1 MSKSMWIISI
11 LILILL
17 VSSFWFGKNRETPP
31 WMKCKE
37 SLFEQVVLG
46 KCSPSSFDTGPRI
59 KSQEQNNNVEEEL
72 PFEAPQN

>member
-17 VSSFWFGKNRETPP
+17 VSSFWLGKNRETPP

-59 KSQEQNNNVEEEL
+59 ESIQQNDMKEDL

>member
-11 LILILL
+11 LILILV
-17 VSSFWFGKNRETPP
+17 VSSFWLGKNRETPP

-59 KSQEQNNNVEEEL
+59 ESLPQNDIKEDL

>member
-1 MSKSMWIISI
+1 M
-11 LILILL
+11 
-17 VSSFWFGKNRETPP
+17 GKNRETPP

-59 KSQEQNNNVEEEL
+59 KSPEQNNIEEEL
-72 PFEAPQN
+72 PFEPPQN

>member
-17 VSSFWFGKNRETPP
+17 VSSFWLGKNRETPP

-46 KCSPSSFDTGPRI
+46 KCSPSSFDKGPRI
-59 KSQEQNNNVEEEL
+59 KSPEQNNSNEEL

>member
-1 MSKSMWIISI
+1 MWIISI

-17 VSSFWFGKNRETPP
+17 VSSFWLGKNRETPP

-59 KSQEQNNNVEEEL
+59 VSLPQNDIKEDL

>member
-17 VSSFWFGKNRETPP
+17 VSSFWLGKNRETPP

-46 KCSPSSFDTGPRI
+46 KCSPVHLIQDPGLNHPS
-59 KSQEQNNNVEEEL
+59 KMM
-72 PFEAPQN
+72 